1 MARTGV
7 PVQITPVD
15 SENNLF
21 RVENIF
27 TPNLV
32 QQVLATNWLSIPW
45 QRQEG
50 QENWARRRLENL
62 ALPWANEWD
71 QQLGHAWNDIATAVG
86 IKLQPYYGTGFWLDE
101 DGFTCSMHTDGEL
114 PGSLHMTWI
123 GPGTSFY
130 WHKDLS
136 TLRYQVPS
144 TPNSGYIMI
153 NRADDT
159 GYRKLLWH
167 AMLTPVENFRITS
180 YTWITPQ

>member
-1 MARTGV
+1 M
-7 PVQITPVD
+7 QITPVD

-27 TPNLV
+27 TPDLV
-32 QQVLATNWLSIPW
+32 QQVLATDWLSIPW
-45 QRQEG
+45 QRQQG

-71 QQLGHAWNDIATAVG
+71 QQLSHAWNDIATAVG

-123 GPGTSFY
+123 GPGTAFY
-130 WHKDLS
+130 WHKDPS
-136 TLRYQVPS
+136 TLRYQVAS
-144 TPNSGYIMI
+144 SPNSGYIMI

>member
-1 MARTGV
+1 M
-7 PVQITPVD
+7 QITPVD

-27 TPNLV
+27 TPDLV
-32 QQVLATNWLSIPW
+32 EQVLATDWLNIPW
-45 QRQEG
+45 QRQQG

-71 QQLGHAWNDIATAVG
+71 QQLSHAWNDIATAVG

-130 WHKDLS
+130 WHKDPS
-136 TLRYQVPS
+136 TLRYQVSS

-159 GYRKLLWH
+159 GYRKLLCH